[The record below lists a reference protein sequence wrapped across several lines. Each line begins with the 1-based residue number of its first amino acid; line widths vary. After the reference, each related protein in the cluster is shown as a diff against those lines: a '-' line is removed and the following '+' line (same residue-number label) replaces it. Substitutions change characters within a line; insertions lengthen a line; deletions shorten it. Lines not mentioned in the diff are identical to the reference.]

1 MPRSSSQHLPPQPPA
16 LVPASETMGRSWGDH
31 GEIMGFIADLWEKC
45 GKNRGKSWETHGKI
59 HFLNEG
65 FMGCIAGL

>member
-1 MPRSSSQHLPPQPPA
+1 
-16 LVPASETMGRSWGDH
+16 MGRSWGDH